1 VDLLAGLSV
10 GVLGSVHCLGMCGP
24 IALVLPG
31 AERSGLRYLLGRVVY
46 NAGRV
51 VTYATLGLAVGFLGR
66 RIALAGFQQALTIVL
81 GVVVLAGAL
90 LPSASARLTAR
101 WSPLTHAHQWVRD
114 ALGALLRRR
123 SVSSLALIGLVNGLL
138 PCGLVYLALAG
149 AAATAD
155 ELRAAVFMVGFGAG
169 TVPAMLAASLAGSL
183 VPARW
188 KNRLVAVVPTV
199 MAMVG
204 ILLILRGLN
213 LGIPLVSPGL
223 SSGPLMT
230 APGSGH

>member
-1 VDLLAGLSV
+1 
-10 GVLGSVHCLGMCGP
+10 M
-24 IALVLPG
+24 
-31 AERSGLRYLLGRVVY
+31 
-46 NAGRV
+46 
-51 VTYATLGLAVGFLGR
+51 
-66 RIALAGFQQALTIVL
+66 
-81 GVVVLAGAL
+81 
-90 LPSASARLTAR
+90 
-101 WSPLTHAHQWVRD
+101 
-114 ALGALLRRR
+114 
-123 SVSSLALIGLVNGLL
+123 VNGLL